1 MRRDVSEHRV
11 VAARSLGVAL
21 FALVSSLGVPSAQAW
36 CRTTTSQV
44 PPAAGMCPS
53 GTPLAWRRPCT
64 RYHVFGTGSA
74 TLPLV
79 KVREIFELS
88 FAQWETIECDGVT
101 VPGMPN
107 LEAHLAA
114 DASLCDRSD
123 YVVDGPNVSTMVFA
137 DDWAARGFDPS
148 AYAVT
153 TVWHNT
159 RTGEIYDVDME
170 INEDGRVYADC
181 PSPTGCADGRVDLQ
195 NVLTHEAGH
204 YFGLAH
210 SAAASSTMFASS
222 PPGEVGKRIL
232 EADDIEGFCN
242 AYPPAT
248 FDGAACIDTP
258 RGGATLSCGP
268 VEEEGCGCRVVAQPR
283 GTRGGLLAVA
293 LAAAC
298 LVMRR
303 RRSRGLALRVDAA

>member
-1 MRRDVSEHRV
+1 MRLDVRV
-11 VAARSLGVAL
+11 RWLGVLGMVAACAL
-21 FALVSSLGVPSAQAW
+21 AVPSARAW

-44 PPAAGMCPS
+44 PPPAGLCPT
-53 GTPLAWRRPCT
+53 GTPLAWRRPCS
-64 RYHVFGTGSA
+64 RYHIFGTGSA
-74 TLPLV
+74 TIPLSR
-79 KVREIFELS
+79 VREIFELS

-101 VPGMPN
+101 TPGMPS

-123 YVVDGPNVSTMVFA
+123 YAVDGPNVSTMVFA

-210 SAAASSTMFASS
+210 SATASATMFASA

-232 EADDIEGFCN
+232 EADDVEGFCN
-242 AYPPAT
+242 AYPPDT
-248 FDGAACIDTP
+248 FDGVACDDTP
-258 RGGATLSCGP
+258 RGGATLRCGP
-268 VEEEGCGCRVVAQPR
+268 VEEDCGCRVVGAR
-283 GTRGGLLAVA
+283 TGTSRAGLLAVA
-293 LAAAC
+293 LAAMC
-298 LVMRR
+298 VGFRR
-303 RRSRGLALRVDAA
+303 RARRLSVLRRVAR

>member
-1 MRRDVSEHRV
+1 MHRDVASRWLGG
-11 VAARSLGVAL
+11 AAFVLTCAL
-21 FALVSSLGVPSAQAW
+21 AVPPAQAW
-36 CRTTTSQV
+36 CRTTTSQFP
-44 PPAAGMCPS
+44 PPAGLCPT

-64 RYHVFGTGSA
+64 RYHIFGTGSA
-74 TLPLV
+74 TLPLAR
-79 KVREIFELS
+79 VREIFEVS
-88 FAQWETIECDGVT
+88 FAQWETIECEGVT
-101 VPGMPN
+101 TPGMPN
-107 LEAHLAA
+107 LEAHLAT
-114 DASLCDRSD
+114 DASLCDRSA

-137 DDWAARGFDPS
+137 DDWPARGFDPS

-210 SAAASSTMFASS
+210 SATASATMFSS
-222 PPGEVGKRIL
+222 APPGEVGKRIL

-248 FDGAACIDTP
+248 FDGAACDDTP
-258 RGGATLSCGP
+258 RGGATLACGP
-268 VEEEGCGCRVVAQPR
+268 VEEDCGCRVVGAPR
-283 GTRGGLLAVA
+283 RSSSGGLMAVVLAT
-293 LAAAC
+293 AC
-298 LVMRR
+298 VVVRR
-303 RRSRGLALRVDAA
+303 RRPRGRGGRLVGA